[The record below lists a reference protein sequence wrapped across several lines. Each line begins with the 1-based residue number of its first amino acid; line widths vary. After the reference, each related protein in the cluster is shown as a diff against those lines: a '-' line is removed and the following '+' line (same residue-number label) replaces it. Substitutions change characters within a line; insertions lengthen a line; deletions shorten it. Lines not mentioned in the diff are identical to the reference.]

1 MTKQDIKHVINDD
14 SDKLVLVYLTS
25 GGVVIMWPWLTSNS
39 QSVALCVCPY
49 NKQQTRLQIRA
60 HADWFTV
67 GRRRRRRR
75 RRRYFVVFRCVSC
88 LMLVMLTCK
97 SKRCA
102 NLCRFISVVVMS
114 LWHDRLFGGCIEW
127 VFWFAANGQQY
138 CHRPHCPFA
147 GERQRER
154 VGYVG
159 EDSRNDLL
167 QVASTSKQRDLK
179 NIKTDYTK
187 DTETLHL
194 VELGF
199 AVDLNGLCRITT
211 GEFKK

>member
-75 RRRYFVVFRCVSC
+75 RRRRYFVVFRCVSC

-97 SKRCA
+97 SKWCA

-147 GERQRER
+147 GVCSFFKIHKRVVYTTIPYRLDALVDAPNSTQRVYYSCRMFVTVQEC
-154 VGYVG
+154 
-159 EDSRNDLL
+159 
-167 QVASTSKQRDLK
+167 AP
-179 NIKTDYTK
+179 
-187 DTETLHL
+187 ETP
-194 VELGF
+194 
-199 AVDLNGLCRITT
+199 
-211 GEFKK
+211 